1 MNRLDNQNN
10 NFLTVKQLADILGI
24 SRIAVFNK
32 IKKGQLIALKV
43 GKTYLISKDQ
53 LVGIIDNNLSEEEKI
68 KIKKGV
74 SMVINDYSET
84 LKMLGKE

>member
-1 MNRLDNQNN
+1 MKNIDTQNN
-10 NFLTVKQLADILGI
+10 NFLTVKQLADILGL

-32 IKKGQLIALKV
+32 IKKGQLVAEKV

-74 SMVINDYSET
+74 SKVIRDYGDT
-84 LKMLGKE
+84 LRMLGQE